1 MGRDILQQLGIHFT
15 ATKPTGKT
23 IGLISDTTTEQ
34 NVIKW
39 IFKKNPHL
47 CTHLGRSKNHMA
59 KSTFKENFIPTQHKG
74 RRVPVHL
81 LERVEQELEKLKED
95 KKTIRLEKSSEE
107 YKVQ

>member
-1 MGRDILQQLGIHFT
+1 
-15 ATKPTGKT
+15 
-23 IGLISDTTTEQ
+23 
-34 NVIKW
+34 
-39 IFKKNPHL
+39 
-47 CTHLGRSKNHMA
+47 MA

-95 KKTIRLEKSSEE
+95 KKTIRLEKSSDE